1 MNYDKIVYR
10 PPIESNTL
18 LLQVTSG
25 CSHNS
30 CAYCNMY
37 KNIRFQKENLSKI
50 EKDLQ
55 EASKLHKDDSRIY
68 LLNGDPF
75 ILTAEELKSIAVL
88 IKRYLPKCKTIA
100 MYASI
105 KSIKLK
111 TIKELKELH
120 NLGIDDLYIGLES
133 GNDEVLLN
141 INKGNTSKEA
151 LEELRKLDK
160 AGIGYYCMIMT
171 GIAGAG
177 KGIRNA
183 IDTANLLNKVNCK
196 GIFPLSLILMPGTKL
211 NSDCLLGKFK
221 EATELERLVELKIL
235 IRHLNVNEN
244 TLFSSKHDSNFT
256 QMSGKLPRDKEEFIK
271 RIDIILENYDEITL
285 KLEFDRNLRSL

>member
-1 MNYDKIVYR
+1 MNYDKIIYR
-10 PPIESNTL
+10 PPIETNTL

-37 KNIRFQKENLSKI
+37 KNIRFQKEDLDQI
-50 EKDLQ
+50 EKDLK
-55 EASKLHKDDSRIY
+55 EASKLHKDDLRIY

-75 ILTAEELKSIAVL
+75 ILTTEELKSIAIL
-88 IKRYLPKCKTIA
+88 IKKHLPKCKTIA

-111 TIKELKELH
+111 TIDELKDLH
-120 NLGIDDLYIGLES
+120 DLGIDDLYIGLES

-151 LEELRKLDK
+151 LDELTKLDK
-160 AGIGYYCMIMT
+160 AGIGYYCMVMT
-171 GIAGAG
+171 GVAGTG

-183 IDTANLLNKVNCK
+183 TDTAKLLNKVNSK

-221 EATELERLVELKIL
+221 EATELERLVELRTL
-235 IRHLNVNEN
+235 IKNLNVNEN
-244 TLFSSKHDSNFT
+244 TLFSSKHESNFT
-256 QMSGKLPRDKEEFIK
+256 KMSGKLPRDKEEFIK
-271 RIDIILENYDEITL
+271 RLDIILENYDEMRL
-285 KLEFDRNLRSL
+285 KLEFNRNLRSL